1 MSVPNAA
8 PTADRGLLHE
18 LAVRGLRAGV
28 AGLEVLTG
36 VDVVVRSGEVHAVMG
51 PNGSGKST
59 LAHVLMGKPGYQVLG
74 GSVTLDGQDLLPLPP
89 FQRARLG
96 LFLAPQTPTEVPG
109 VGLHHALTEALAGRG
124 RGPDEAAGSLSSRAL
139 DEARRVG
146 LETRLL
152 DRPLNVDLSGG
163 ERKRSETLQMALL
176 RPTIAVLDELDSGI
190 DIDGLRDVARR
201 VRDGVGEWG
210 LGVLAIT
217 HYRRLLS
224 VLEPDVV
231 HVLVRGRIVA
241 SGGPEL
247 AGELERTGYAAFES
261 AARQHDAEDNGRN

>member
-1 MSVPNAA
+1 VNGRA
-8 PTADRGLLHE
+8 HE
-18 LAVRGLRAGV
+18 LAVHGLRAGL

-36 VDVVVRSGEVHAVMG
+36 VDLVVRSGEVHAVMG

-74 GSVTLDGQDLLPLPP
+74 GSVSLDGRDLLPLPP
-89 FQRARLG
+89 FERARLG
-96 LFLAPQTPTEVPG
+96 LFLAPQDPTEVPG
-109 VGLHHALTEALAGRG
+109 VGLHRSLTEALVGRG
-124 RGPDEAAGSLSSRAL
+124 ISPDDAAGSLATRAL
-139 DEARRVG
+139 AEAQRVG
-146 LETRLL
+146 LEARLL
-152 DRPLNVDLSGG
+152 ERPLNVDLSGG
-163 ERKRSETLQMALL
+163 ERKRSETLQMAIL
-176 RPTIAVLDELDSGI
+176 RPSIAVLDELDSGI
-190 DIDGLRDVARR
+190 DIDGLRDVAHR
-201 VRDGVGEWG
+201 VRAAVEEWG

-247 AGELERTGYAAFES
+247 AEELERTGYSAFET
-261 AARQHDAEDNGRN
+261 AARQRDTQGSGQH

>member
-1 MSVPNAA
+1 MSDPSAA
-8 PTADRGLLHE
+8 PTADRRAPHE

-109 VGLHHALTEALAGRG
+109 VGLHQALTEALAGRG
-124 RGPDEAAGSLSSRAL
+124 RVPDDSAGSLSSRAL

-146 LETRLL
+146 LEARLL

-224 VLEPDVV
+224 VLQPDVV

-261 AARQHDAEDNGRN
+261 AARQRDAEHNGRN